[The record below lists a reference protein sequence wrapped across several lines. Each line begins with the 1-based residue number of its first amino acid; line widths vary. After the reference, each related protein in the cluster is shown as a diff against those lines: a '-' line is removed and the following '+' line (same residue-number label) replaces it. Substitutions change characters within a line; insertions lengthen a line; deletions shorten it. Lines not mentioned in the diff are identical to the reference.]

1 MTQKK
6 ERPISRD
13 EAIVQ
18 LWEHG
23 VLDYKLTEPQKI
35 IKKGILEDSSKISVV
50 MCARRLGKSYLALS
64 MAIEACLRT
73 PESIVKYV
81 FPKQKA
87 AKKNILPIMKTI
99 LEDCPK
105 HLRPVFMAAD
115 LLYKFPNGSELQMAG
130 SDNGNI
136 ENIRG
141 GNSSLNIVDEAGF
154 CDDLTYAVRS
164 VLAPTTKLTQG
175 RTILVSTP
183 SRYEDHEFVQDW
195 ALKYQAEGRIRIFT
209 IFDNPQF
216 TEAIIKDALDDYPD
230 GEKDPGF
237 RREYM
242 CEIVRSADTSILP
255 SFSSEVEKVIVR
267 SDYPRP
273 VFYDAYVSMDIGG
286 SDLTAV
292 LFGYYDYLNATTV
305 IEDEL
310 IFGKEVNTRAVAEA
324 IRLKEEKLWRNS
336 IDESIIPPYLRIA
349 DNNNLIMLTDLQRD
363 HGITFIP
370 TRKDNREAAINALDV
385 GLSQHKVIIHPKCT
399 HTLYHMKFAR
409 WDKNRRNFLKLK
421 DSPSGQ
427 IKGGHADAL
436 AAIIYLHRNI
446 IKSKNPYPVGYGEI
460 SGSGVFNSQLRKD
473 NSGDKS
479 VKSWL
484 SSMVWKRDKDK

>member
-1 MTQKK
+1 MNK
-6 ERPISRD
+6 EVTR
-13 EAIVQ
+13 EQAIQ
-18 LWEHG
+18 ALWEYG

-35 IKKGILEDSSKISVV
+35 IKSGILDDKSKISVV
-50 MCARRLGKSYLALS
+50 MCARRLGKSYLALT
-64 MAIEACLRT
+64 MAIEACLKT
-73 PESIVKYV
+73 PDTIVKYV

-105 HLRPVFMAAD
+105 HLRPTFMAAD

-164 VLAPTTKLTQG
+164 VLAPTTKLTHG

-195 ALKYQAEGRIRIFT
+195 ALKYQAEGRIRVFT

-242 CEIVRSADTSILP
+242 CEIVRSADNSILP
-255 SFSSEVEKVIVR
+255 SFSSDVEKIVVR
-267 SDYPRP
+267 SDYERP
-273 VFYDAYVSMDIGG
+273 TFYDAYVSMDIGG

-292 LFGYYDYLNATTV
+292 VFGYYDYLNATLV
-305 IEDEL
+305 VEDEL
-310 IFGKEVNTRAVAEA
+310 VFGKEVNTRAVAEA
-324 IRLKEEKLWRNS
+324 VREKESSLWKNPIDQS
-336 IDESIIPPYLRIA
+336 IVPPYMRVA

-370 TRKDNREAAINALDV
+370 TRKDNREAAINGLDV
-385 GLSQHKVIIHPKCT
+385 GLSQHKVVIHPRCT

-409 WDKNRRNFLKLK
+409 WNKTRKNFLKIK

-436 AAIIYLHRNI
+436 AALIYLHRNI
-446 IKSKNPYPVGYGEI
+446 IKSKNPYPSGYGEV
-460 SGSGVFNSQLRKD
+460 SGAGVFQSTHKKD
-473 NSGDKS
+473 DSKDKS

-484 SSMVWKRDKDK
+484 SDMVWKRKKE

>member
-1 MTQKK
+1 VTKKKK
-6 ERPISRD
+6 EFTRED
-13 EAIVQ
+13 AIAQ

-23 VLDYKLTEPQKI
+23 VLDYKLSEPQKI
-35 IKKGILEDSSKISVV
+35 IKNSILDDRSKISVV
-50 MCARRLGKSYLALS
+50 MCARRLGKSYLALT
-64 MAIEACLRT
+64 MCIEKCLQKPDT
-73 PESIVKYV
+73 IVKYV

-87 AKKNILPIMKTI
+87 AKKNILPLMKTI

-105 HLRPVFMAAD
+105 HLRPIFMTAD

-154 CDDLTYAVRS
+154 CDDLAYAVRS
-164 VLAPTTKLTQG
+164 VLGPTTKLTQG

-183 SRYEDHEFVQDW
+183 SRFEDHEFIQEFV
-195 ALKYQAEGRIRIFT
+195 LKYQAENRIRVFS

-242 CEIVRSADTSILP
+242 CEIMRSADTSILP
-255 SFSSEVEKVIVR
+255 SFSSDVEKVIVR

-310 IFGKEVNTRAVAEA
+310 IFGKEVNTKSVAEA
-324 IRLKEEKLWRNS
+324 IRIKESELWVNP
-336 IDESIIPPYLRIA
+336 IDLSPMPPYLRIA

-385 GLSQHKVIIHPKCT
+385 GLSQHKVIIHPRCT

-446 IKSKNPYPVGYGEI
+446 IKSKNPYPIGYGEV
-460 SGSGVFNSQLRKD
+460 SGSNVFSSRLKNEEKVD
-473 NSGDKS
+473 NSA
-479 VKSWL
+479 KSWL
-484 SSMVWKRDKDK
+484 KSLSWNKKRDK

>member
-1 MTQKK
+1 MSEKK

-13 EAIVQ
+13 EAVVQ
-18 LWEHG
+18 LWEHA

-64 MAIEACLRT
+64 MAIEACLKVPDT
-73 PESIVKYV
+73 IVKYV

-87 AKKNILPIMKTI
+87 AKKNIIPIMKTI

-105 HLRPVFMAAD
+105 HLRPIFMAAD

-136 ENIRG
+136 ESIRG

-195 ALKYQAEGRIRIFT
+195 ALKYQAEGRIRVFT

-255 SFSSEVEKVIVR
+255 SFSSDVEKVIVR

-273 VFYDAYVSMDIGG
+273 IFYDSYVSMDIGG

-310 IFGKEVNTRAVAEA
+310 IFGKEVNTKAVAEA
-324 IRLKEEKLWRNS
+324 IRIKESQLWRNT

-385 GLSQHKVIIHPKCT
+385 ALSQHKVVIHPRCT

-409 WDKNRRNFLKLK
+409 WDKNRRNFLKIK

-446 IKSKNPYPVGYGEI
+446 IKSKNPYPAGYGDV
-460 SGSGVFNSQLRKD
+460 SGSGVFTSQLKKD
-473 NSGDKS
+473 ELKDKS

-484 SSMVWKRDKDK
+484 SSMVWRKDSTK

>member
-1 MTQKK
+1 MSG
-6 ERPISRD
+6 EISR
-13 EAIVQ
+13 EQAVAQ
-18 LWEHG
+18 LWEAG
-23 VLDYKLTEPQKI
+23 VLDWKLTEPQKI
-35 IKKGILEDSSKISVV
+35 IKAGIIEDKSKISVV
-50 MCARRLGKSYLALS
+50 MCARRLGKTYLALT
-64 MAIEACLRT
+64 MAIEACLKK
-73 PESIVKYV
+73 PDSIVKYV
-81 FPKQKA
+81 FPKQKS
-87 AKKNILPIMKTI
+87 AKRNILPIMKTI

-154 CDDLTYAVRS
+154 CVDLTYAVRS
-164 VLAPTTKLTQG
+164 VLGPTTKLTQG

-183 SRYEDHEFVQDW
+183 SRYEDHEFIQDW
-195 ALKYQAEGRIRIFT
+195 ALKYQAEGRIKVFT

-242 CEIVRSADTSILP
+242 CEIVRNTDNSILP
-255 SFSSEVEKVIVR
+255 SFNSEVENIVVR
-267 SDYPRP
+267 DDYEKP

-292 LFGYYDYLNATTV
+292 VFGYYDYLNATTV

-310 IFGKEVNTRAVAEA
+310 VFGKKVNTRGVAEA
-324 IRLKEEKLWRNS
+324 IIAKEAELWKNP
-336 IDESIIPPYLRIA
+336 IDDSSMPPYLRVA
-349 DNNNLIMLTDLQRD
+349 DNNNLIMLTDLQREY
-363 HGITFIP
+363 GINFIP
-370 TRKDNREAAINALDV
+370 TRKDNREAAINGLDV
-385 GLSQHKVIIHPKCT
+385 AISQHKIIIHPRCK
-399 HTLYHMKFAR
+399 HTIYHMKFAR
-409 WDKNRRNFLKLK
+409 WDKHRRNFLKIK

-436 AAIIYLHRNI
+436 AALIYLHRNI
-446 IKSKNPYPVGYGEI
+446 IKSKNPYPVGYGQM
-460 SGSGVFNSQLRKD
+460 SGNNVFKSHLKPEEQD
-473 NSGDKS
+473 NSL
-479 VKSWL
+479 KSWL
-484 SSMVWKRDKDK
+484 SGLVWSAKKR

>member
-1 MTQKK
+1 MSEKK

-13 EAIVQ
+13 EAVVQ
-18 LWEHG
+18 LWEHA

-64 MAIEACLRT
+64 MAIEACLKVPDT
-73 PESIVKYV
+73 IVKYV

-87 AKKNILPIMKTI
+87 AKKNIIPIMKTI

-105 HLRPVFMAAD
+105 HLRPIFMAAD

-136 ENIRG
+136 ESIRG

-195 ALKYQAEGRIRIFT
+195 ALKYQAEGRIRVFT

-255 SFSSEVEKVIVR
+255 SFSSDVEKVIVR

-273 VFYDAYVSMDIGG
+273 IFYDSYVSMDIGG

-310 IFGKEVNTRAVAEA
+310 IFGKEVNTKAVAEA
-324 IRLKEEKLWRNS
+324 IRIKESQLWRNT
-336 IDESIIPPYLRIA
+336 IDESVIPPYLRIA

-385 GLSQHKVIIHPKCT
+385 ALSQHKVVIHPRCT

-409 WDKNRRNFLKLK
+409 WDKNRRNFLKIK

-446 IKSKNPYPVGYGEI
+446 IKSKNPYPVGYGDI
-460 SGSGVFNSQLRKD
+460 SGSGVFTSQLKKD
-473 NSGDKS
+473 ESKDKS

-484 SSMVWKRDKDK
+484 SSMVWRKDSTK

>member
-1 MTQKK
+1 MSK
-6 ERPISRD
+6 EVTRD
-13 EAIVQ
+13 QAIQQ
-18 LWEHG
+18 LWEYG

-35 IKKGILEDSSKISVV
+35 IKKGIVEDSSKISVV
-50 MCARRLGKSYLALS
+50 MCARRLGKSYLALT
-64 MAIEACLRT
+64 MAIEACLKT
-73 PESIVKYV
+73 PDSIVKYV
-81 FPKQKA
+81 FPKQKS

-183 SRYEDHEFVQDW
+183 SRFEDHEFVQDW
-195 ALKYQAEGRIRIFT
+195 ALKYQAEGRIRVFT

-242 CEIVRSADTSILP
+242 CEIVRNADTSILP
-255 SFSSEVEKVIVR
+255 SFSSEVERVIVR
-267 SDYPRP
+267 ADYERP
-273 VFYDAYVSMDIGG
+273 VFFDSYVSMDIGG

-310 IFGKEVNTRAVAEA
+310 IFGKEVNTKSVAEA
-324 IRLKEEKLWRNS
+324 IRKKEEELWKNP
-336 IDESIIPPYLRIA
+336 IDESIMPPYLRIA

-363 HGITFIP
+363 HGINFIP

-385 GLSQHKVIIHPKCT
+385 ALSQRKVIIHPKCT

-409 WDKNRRNFLKLK
+409 WDKNRRNFLKIK

-446 IKSKNPYPVGYGEI
+446 IKSKNPYPTGFGEV
-460 SGSGVFNSQLRKD
+460 SGQNVFTSRMKKPDQD
-473 NSGDKS
+473 NSA
-479 VKSWL
+479 KSWL
-484 SSMVWKRDKDK
+484 KSLTWSKKKDK

>member
-1 MTQKK
+1 VTKK
-6 ERPISRD
+6 VKVVTRD
-13 EAIVQ
+13 DAVAQ

-23 VLDYKLTEPQKI
+23 VLDYKLSDPQKI
-35 IKKGILEDSSKISVV
+35 IKKGIQEDKSKISVV

-64 MAIEACLRT
+64 MAVETCIQK
-73 PESIVKYV
+73 PDSIVKYV
-81 FPKQKA
+81 FPKQKT

-105 HLRPVFMAAD
+105 HLRPIFMTAD

-164 VLAPTTKLTQG
+164 VLGPTTKLTQG

-183 SRYEDHEFVQDW
+183 SRYEDHEFIQDW
-195 ALKYQAEGRIRIFT
+195 VLKYQAENRIKVFT

-242 CEIVRSADTSILP
+242 CEVVRSADTCILP
-255 SFSSEVEKVIVR
+255 SFSSEVEKFIVT
-267 SDYPRP
+267 DNIVRP
-273 VFYDAYVSMDIGG
+273 VFFDAYVSMDIGG
-286 SDLTAV
+286 ADLTAIT
-292 LFGYYDYLNATTV
+292 FGYYDYLNATTV

-310 IFGKEVNTRAVAEA
+310 IFGKEVNTKAIAEA
-324 IRLKEEKLWRNS
+324 VRAKELELWKNP
-336 IDESIIPPYLRIA
+336 IDESPMPPYMRVS
-349 DNNNLIMLTDLQRD
+349 DNNNLILLTDLQRD

-370 TRKDNREAAINALDV
+370 TRKDNREAAINGLDV
-385 GLSQHKVIIHPKCT
+385 AISQHKMLIHSKCT

-409 WDKNRRNFLKLK
+409 WNKSRTNFLKLK

-436 AAIIYLHRNI
+436 AAAIYMHRNI
-446 IKSKNPYPVGYGEI
+446 IKSKNPYPLGYGEM
-460 SGSGVFNSQLRKD
+460 SGSHVFQSQLKKD
-473 NSGDKS
+473 ETVDKS

-484 SSMVWKRDKDK
+484 SSMVWKKNKDK

>member
-1 MTQKK
+1 MK
-6 ERPISRD
+6 EKVLSR
-13 EAIVQ
+13 EQAVEQ
-18 LWEHG
+18 LWGAG
-23 VLDYKLTEPQKI
+23 VLDWKLTGPQKI
-35 IKKGILEDSSKISVV
+35 IKQGILDDKSKISVV
-50 MCARRLGKSYLALS
+50 MCARRLGKSYLALT
-64 MAIEACLRT
+64 MAIEACLKNPDT
-73 PESIVKYV
+73 IVKYV

-87 AKKNILPIMKTI
+87 AKKNIIPIMKTI
-99 LEDCPK
+99 LDDCPK

-195 ALKYQAEGRIRIFT
+195 ALKYQAEGRIRVFT

-230 GEKDPGF
+230 GDKDPGF

-242 CEIVRSADTSILP
+242 CEIMRSADNSILP
-255 SFSSEVEKVIVR
+255 SFSSDVEKVIVR
-267 SDYPRP
+267 TDYPRP

-286 SDLTAV
+286 ADLTAV

-310 IFGKEVNTRAVAEA
+310 IFGKEVNTKSVAEA
-324 IRLKEEKLWRNS
+324 IRKKESELWINP
-336 IDESIIPPYLRIA
+336 IDLSPMPPYLRIA

-363 HGITFIP
+363 HGINFIP

-385 GLSQHKVIIHPKCT
+385 GLSQHKVVIHPRCT

-409 WDKNRRNFLKLK
+409 WDKSRRNFLKIK

-446 IKSKNPYPVGYGEI
+446 IKSKNPYPIGYGDV
-460 SGSGVFNSQLRKD
+460 SGSNVFSSRLKNEEKAD
-473 NSGDKS
+473 NSA
-479 VKSWL
+479 KSWIKSL
-484 SSMVWKRDKDK
+484 SWGKKKDK

>member
-1 MTQKK
+1 MSK
-6 ERPISRD
+6 EISREQAI
-13 EAIVQ
+13 EA

-35 IKKGILEDSSKISVV
+35 IKKGILEDKSKISVV
-50 MCARRLGKSYLALS
+50 MCARRLGKSYLALT
-64 MAIEACLRT
+64 MAIEACLQN
-73 PESIVKYV
+73 PDSIVKYV
-81 FPKQKA
+81 FPKQKS

-183 SRYEDHEFVQDW
+183 SRYEDHEFIQDW
-195 ALKYQAEGRIRIFT
+195 ALKYQAEGRIRVFT

-242 CEIVRSADTSILP
+242 CEIVRSADSSILP
-255 SFSSEVEKVIVR
+255 SFSSDIEKVVVR
-267 SDYPRP
+267 SDYGRP
-273 VFYDAYVSMDIGG
+273 IFYDSYVSMDIGG

-310 IFGKEVNTRAVAEA
+310 IFGKEVNTKAVAEA
-324 IRLKEEKLWRNS
+324 IKKKEEELWRNS
-336 IDESIIPPYLRIA
+336 IDESVIPPYMRVA

-370 TRKDNREAAINALDV
+370 TRKDNREAAINAVDV
-385 GLSQHKVIIHPKCT
+385 ALSQKKLVIHPRCT

-409 WDKNRRNFLKLK
+409 WDKHRKNFLKLK

-436 AAIIYLHRNI
+436 AALIYLHRNI
-446 IKSKNPYPVGYGEI
+446 IKSKNPYPAGYGEM
-460 SGSGVFNSQLRKD
+460 SGSQVFRSQIKNEQELD
-473 NSGDKS
+473 NSP
-479 VKSWL
+479 KSWL
-484 SSMVWKRDKDK
+484 KSLVWNAKHKK

>member
-1 MTQKK
+1 MSK
-6 ERPISRD
+6 EVTRD
-13 EAIVQ
+13 QAIQQ
-18 LWEHG
+18 LWEYG

-35 IKKGILEDSSKISVV
+35 IKKGIVEDKSKISVV
-50 MCARRLGKSYLALS
+50 MCARRLGKSYLALT
-64 MAIEACLRT
+64 MAVEACIQK
-73 PESIVKYV
+73 PDSIVKYV
-81 FPKQKA
+81 FPKQKT

-99 LEDCPK
+99 LDDCPK

-164 VLAPTTKLTQG
+164 VLGPTTKLTQG

-183 SRYEDHEFVQDW
+183 SRYEGHEFVQDW
-195 ALKYQAEGRIRIFT
+195 ALKYQAEGRIRVFT

-255 SFSSEVEKVIVR
+255 SFSSDVEKVVVR
-267 SDYPRP
+267 TDYPRP

-286 SDLTAV
+286 SDLTAIV
-292 LFGYYDYLNATTV
+292 FGYYDYLNATTV

-310 IFGKEVNTRAVAEA
+310 IFGKEVNTEKIAEGV
-324 IRLKEEKLWRNS
+324 RRKELGLWKNS
-336 IDESIIPPYLRIA
+336 IDESPLPPYMRIA
-349 DNNNLIMLTDLQRD
+349 DNNNLILLTDLQRE

-370 TRKDNREAAINALDV
+370 TRKDNREAAINNLDV
-385 GLSQHKVIIHPKCT
+385 ALSQHKVVIHPRCT

-436 AAIIYLHRNI
+436 AALIYLHRNI
-446 IKSKNPYPVGYGEI
+446 IKSKNPYPIGYGEV
-460 SGSGVFNSQLRKD
+460 SGSNTFASRLKNEDATD
-473 NSGDKS
+473 NSA
-479 VKSWL
+479 KSWIKSL
-484 SSMVWKRDKDK
+484 SWSKKRDK

>member
-1 MTQKK
+1 MSK
-6 ERPISRD
+6 EVTRD
-13 EAIVQ
+13 QAIQQ
-18 LWEHG
+18 LWEYG

-35 IKKGILEDSSKISVV
+35 IKRGIVEDKSKISVV
-50 MCARRLGKSYLALS
+50 MCARRLGKSYLALT
-64 MAIEACLRT
+64 MAIEACLQK
-73 PESIVKYV
+73 PDSIVKYV
-81 FPKQKA
+81 FPKQKS
-87 AKKNILPIMKTI
+87 AKKNILPIMKAI

-183 SRYEDHEFVQDW
+183 SRFEDHEFVQDW
-195 ALKYQAEGRIRIFT
+195 ALKYQAEGRIRVFT

-242 CEIVRSADTSILP
+242 CEIMRSADTSILP
-255 SFSSEVEKVIVR
+255 SFSSDVEKVIVR
-267 SDYPRP
+267 SDYQRP

-310 IFGKEVNTRAVAEA
+310 IFGKEVNTKSVAEA
-324 IRLKEEKLWRNS
+324 IRIKESELWVNP
-336 IDESIIPPYLRIA
+336 IDLSPMPPYLRIA

-385 GLSQHKVIIHPKCT
+385 GLSQHKVIIHPRCT

-446 IKSKNPYPVGYGEI
+446 IKSKNPYPIGYGEVT
-460 SGSGVFNSQLRKD
+460 GSNVFASRIKKEEDAD
-473 NSGDKS
+473 NSA
-479 VKSWL
+479 KSWIKSL
-484 SSMVWKRDKDK
+484 SWGKKRDK

>member
-1 MTQKK
+1 MSEKK

-13 EAIVQ
+13 EAVVQ
-18 LWEHG
+18 LWEHA

-64 MAIEACLRT
+64 MAIEACLKVPDT
-73 PESIVKYV
+73 IVKYV

-87 AKKNILPIMKTI
+87 AKKNIIPIMKTI

-105 HLRPVFMAAD
+105 HLRPIFMAAD

-136 ENIRG
+136 ESIRG

-195 ALKYQAEGRIRIFT
+195 ALKYQAEGRIRVFT

-255 SFSSEVEKVIVR
+255 SFSSDVEKVIVR

-273 VFYDAYVSMDIGG
+273 IFYDSYVSMDIGG

-310 IFGKEVNTRAVAEA
+310 IFGKEVNTKAVAEA
-324 IRLKEEKLWRNS
+324 IRIKESQLWRNT
-336 IDESIIPPYLRIA
+336 IDESVIPPYLRIA

-385 GLSQHKVIIHPKCT
+385 ALSQHKVVIHPKCT

-409 WDKNRRNFLKLK
+409 WDKNRRNFLKIK

-446 IKSKNPYPVGYGEI
+446 IKSKNPYPAGYGDI
-460 SGSGVFNSQLRKD
+460 SGSGVFTSQLKKD
-473 NSGDKS
+473 ELKDKS

-484 SSMVWKRDKDK
+484 SSMVWRKDSTK

>member
-1 MTQKK
+1 MSK
-6 ERPISRD
+6 EVSREQAI
-13 EAIVQ
+13 EA
-18 LWEHG
+18 LWEAG
-23 VLDYKLTEPQKI
+23 VLDWKLTQPQKL
-35 IKKGILEDSSKISVV
+35 IKKGIIEDSSKISVV
-50 MCARRLGKSYLALS
+50 MCARRLGKSYLALT
-64 MAIEACLRT
+64 MAIETCLQQ
-73 PESIVKYV
+73 PDSIVKYV

-87 AKKNILPIMKTI
+87 AKKNILPIMKSI

-183 SRYEDHEFVQDW
+183 SRYEDHEFIQDW
-195 ALKYQAEGRIRIFT
+195 ALKYQAEGRIRVFT

-216 TEAIIKDALDDYPD
+216 TEAIINDALDDYPD

-255 SFSSEVEKVIVR
+255 SFTSEVENVIVR
-267 SDYPRP
+267 EDYERP

-286 SDLTAV
+286 RDLTAIV
-292 LFGYYDYLNATTV
+292 FGYYDYLNATTV

-310 IFGKEVNTRAVAEA
+310 IFGKEVNTKAVADA
-324 IRLKEEKLWRNS
+324 IRNKEKELWINP
-336 IDESIIPPYLRIA
+336 IDQSLVPPYMRVA

-363 HGITFIP
+363 HGLTFIP

-385 GLSQHKVIIHPKCT
+385 ALSQHKVVIHPRCK

-409 WDKNRRNFLKLK
+409 WDKQRRNFLKVK

-446 IKSKNPYPVGYGEI
+446 IKSKNPYPAGYGDV
-460 SGSGVFNSQLRKD
+460 SGSNVFRSQIKYENPD
-473 NSGDKS
+473 DKS
-479 VKSWL
+479 AKSWL
-484 SSMVWKRDKDK
+484 KSFVWKGNNKK

>member
-1 MTQKK
+1 MK
-6 ERPISRD
+6 EKVVSR
-13 EAIVQ
+13 EQAIEQ
-18 LWEHG
+18 LWEAG
-23 VLDYKLTEPQKI
+23 VLDWKLTGPQKI
-35 IKKGILEDSSKISVV
+35 IKQGIVDDKSKISVV
-50 MCARRLGKSYLALS
+50 MCARRLGKSYLALT
-64 MAIEACLRT
+64 MAIEACLKNPDT
-73 PESIVKYV
+73 IVKYV

-195 ALKYQAEGRIRIFT
+195 ALKYQAEGRIRVFT

-255 SFSSEVEKVIVR
+255 SFSSEVEKIVV
-267 SDYPRP
+267 SDKYVRP

-310 IFGKEVNTRAVAEA
+310 IFGKEVNTKAVAEA
-324 IRLKEEKLWRNS
+324 IRKKEEELWRNS
-336 IDESIIPPYLRIA
+336 IDDSIMPPYLRIA

-385 GLSQHKVIIHPKCT
+385 GLSQHKVVIHPRCS

-436 AAIIYLHRNI
+436 AALIYLHRNI
-446 IKSKNPYPVGYGEI
+446 IKSKNPYPLGYGQI
-460 SGSGVFNSQLRKD
+460 TGSQVFKSQLKQEEVD
-473 NSGDKS
+473 NSA
-479 VKSWL
+479 KSWL
-484 SSMVWKRDKDK
+484 KSMSWARKKDK

>member
-1 MTQKK
+1 MSK
-6 ERPISRD
+6 EVTR
-13 EAIVQ
+13 EQAIQ
-18 LWEHG
+18 ALWEYG

-35 IKKGILEDSSKISVV
+35 IKSGILDDSSKISVV
-50 MCARRLGKSYLALS
+50 MCARRLGKSYLALT
-64 MAIEACLRT
+64 MAIEACLKNPDT
-73 PESIVKYV
+73 IVKYV

-195 ALKYQAEGRIRIFT
+195 ALKYQAEGRIRVFT

-242 CEIVRSADTSILP
+242 CEIVRSADNSILP
-255 SFSSEVEKVIVR
+255 SFSSDVEKVVVR
-267 SDYPRP
+267 SDYVRP
-273 VFYDAYVSMDIGG
+273 TFYDAYVSMDIGG

-292 LFGYYDYLNATTV
+292 VFGYYDYLNATLV
-305 IEDEL
+305 VEDEL
-310 IFGKEVNTRAVAEA
+310 IFGKEVNTKSVADAVREKEA
-324 IRLKEEKLWRNS
+324 DLWRNP
-336 IDESIIPPYLRIA
+336 IDESIVPPYLRIA

-370 TRKDNREAAINALDV
+370 TRKDNREAAINGLDV
-385 GLSQHKVIIHPKCT
+385 GLSQHRVVIHPRCT

-409 WDKNRRNFLKLK
+409 WNKNRKTFLKIK
-421 DSPSGQ
+421 DSPSGK

-436 AAIIYLHRNI
+436 AALIYLHRNI
-446 IKSKNPYPVGYGEI
+446 IKSKNPYPSGYGEV
-460 SGSGVFNSQLRKD
+460 SGAGVFQSTHKKD
-473 NSGDKS
+473 DSKDKS

-484 SSMVWKRDKDK
+484 TEMVWKRKKE

>member
-1 MTQKK
+1 MSK
-6 ERPISRD
+6 EVSREQAI
-13 EAIVQ
+13 EA
-18 LWEHG
+18 LWEAG
-23 VLDYKLTEPQKI
+23 VLDWKLTQPQKL
-35 IKKGILEDSSKISVV
+35 IKKGIIEDSSKISVV
-50 MCARRLGKSYLALS
+50 MCARRLGKSYLALT
-64 MAIEACLRT
+64 MAIETCLQQ
-73 PESIVKYV
+73 PDSIVKYV

-87 AKKNILPIMKTI
+87 AKKNILPIMKSI

-183 SRYEDHEFVQDW
+183 SRYEDHEFIQDW
-195 ALKYQAEGRIRIFT
+195 ALKYQAEGRIRVFT

-216 TEAIIKDALDDYPD
+216 TEAIINDALDDYPD

-255 SFSSEVEKVIVR
+255 SFTSEVENVIVR
-267 SDYPRP
+267 QDYERP

-286 SDLTAV
+286 RDLTAIV
-292 LFGYYDYLNATTV
+292 FGYYDYLNATTV

-310 IFGKEVNTRAVAEA
+310 IFGKEVNTKAVADA
-324 IRLKEEKLWRNS
+324 IRNKEKELWTNP
-336 IDESIIPPYLRIA
+336 IDQSLVPPYMRVA

-363 HGITFIP
+363 HGLTFIP

-385 GLSQHKVIIHPKCT
+385 ALSQHKVVIHPRCK

-409 WDKNRRNFLKLK
+409 WDKQRRNFLKVK

-446 IKSKNPYPVGYGEI
+446 IKSKNPYPAGYGDV
-460 SGSGVFNSQLRKD
+460 SGSNVFRSQIKYENPD
-473 NSGDKS
+473 DKS
-479 VKSWL
+479 ARSWL
-484 SSMVWKRDKDK
+484 KSFVWKGNNKK

>member
-1 MTQKK
+1 MSK
-6 ERPISRD
+6 EVTRD
-13 EAIVQ
+13 QAIQQ
-18 LWEHG
+18 LWEYG

-35 IKKGILEDSSKISVV
+35 IKKGIVEDKSKISVV
-50 MCARRLGKSYLALS
+50 MCARRLGKSYLALT
-64 MAIEACLRT
+64 MAIEVCLQK
-73 PESIVKYV
+73 PDSIVKYV
-81 FPKQKA
+81 FPKQKT

-99 LEDCPK
+99 LDDCPK

-164 VLAPTTKLTQG
+164 VLGPTTKLTQG

-195 ALKYQAEGRIRIFT
+195 ALKYQAEGRIRVFT

-242 CEIVRSADTSILP
+242 CEIMRSADTSILP
-255 SFSSEVEKVIVR
+255 SFSSDVEKVIVR
-267 SDYPRP
+267 TDYPRP
-273 VFYDAYVSMDIGG
+273 VFFDSYVSMDIGG
-286 SDLTAV
+286 ADLTAV

-310 IFGKEVNTRAVAEA
+310 IFGKEVNTKLVAEA
-324 IRLKEEKLWRNS
+324 IRKKESELWINP
-336 IDESIIPPYLRIA
+336 IDLSPMPPYLRIA

-363 HGITFIP
+363 HGINFIP
-370 TRKDNREAAINALDV
+370 TRKDSREAAINALDV
-385 GLSQHKVIIHPKCT
+385 GLSQHKVVIHPRCT

-446 IKSKNPYPVGYGEI
+446 IKSKNPYPVGYGEV
-460 SGSGVFNSQLRKD
+460 SGSNVFASRIKNESDVD
-473 NSGDKS
+473 NSA
-479 VKSWL
+479 KSWIKSL
-484 SSMVWKRDKDK
+484 SWSKKRDK

>member
-1 MTQKK
+1 M
-6 ERPISRD
+6 
-13 EAIVQ
+13 
-18 LWEHG
+18 
-23 VLDYKLTEPQKI
+23 
-35 IKKGILEDSSKISVV
+35 
-50 MCARRLGKSYLALS
+50 
-64 MAIEACLRT
+64 
-73 PESIVKYV
+73 
-81 FPKQKA
+81 
-87 AKKNILPIMKTI
+87 
-99 LEDCPK
+99 
-105 HLRPVFMAAD
+105 
-115 LLYKFPNGSELQMAG
+115 
-130 SDNGNI
+130 
-136 ENIRG
+136 
-141 GNSSLNIVDEAGF
+141 DEAGF

-183 SRYEDHEFVQDW
+183 SRYEDHEFIQDW

-255 SFSSEVEKVIVR
+255 SFSSDVEKIVVR
-267 SDYPRP
+267 SDYARP

-310 IFGKEVNTRAVAEA
+310 IFGKEVNTKAVAAA
-324 IRLKEEKLWRNS
+324 IRKKEEELWRNP
-336 IDESIIPPYLRIA
+336 IDESIMPPYLRIA

-385 GLSQHKVIIHPKCT
+385 GLSQHKVVIHPKCT

-436 AAIIYLHRNI
+436 AALIYLHRNI
-446 IKSKNPYPVGYGEI
+446 IKSKNPYPIGYGQV
-460 SGSGVFNSQLRKD
+460 SGVNVFSSQLKNETESD
-473 NSGDKS
+473 NSA
-479 VKSWL
+479 KSWL
-484 SSMVWKRDKDK
+484 KSIAWSRKKSK

>member
-1 MTQKK
+1 MSTV
-6 ERPISRD
+6 SREQAI
-13 EAIVQ
+13 EA
-18 LWEHG
+18 LWDAG
-23 VLDYKLTEPQKI
+23 VLDWKLTEPQKI
-35 IKKGILEDSSKISVV
+35 IKKGIVEDKSKISVV
-50 MCARRLGKSYLALS
+50 MCARRLGKSYLALT
-64 MAIEACLRT
+64 MAVEACLQN
-73 PESIVKYV
+73 PDSIVKYV
-81 FPKQKA
+81 FPKQKS

-183 SRYEDHEFVQDW
+183 SRYEDHEFIQDW
-195 ALKYQAEGRIRIFT
+195 ALKYQAEGRIRVFT

-267 SDYPRP
+267 SDYQRP
-273 VFYDAYVSMDIGG
+273 VFYDSYVSMDIGG

-292 LFGYYDYLNATTV
+292 VFGYYDYLNATTV

-310 IFGKEVNTRAVAEA
+310 IFGKEVNTKAVAEA
-324 IRLKEEKLWRNS
+324 IRKKEGELWKNS

-385 GLSQHKVIIHPKCT
+385 ALSQHKVVIHPRCT

-409 WDKNRRNFLKLK
+409 WNKTRTNFLKLK

-436 AAIIYLHRNI
+436 AAIIYLHRNV
-446 IKSKNPYPVGYGEI
+446 IKSKNPYPIGYGQI
-460 SGSGVFNSQLRKD
+460 SGSQVFKSNIKAEVED
-473 NSGDKS
+473 NSA
-479 VKSWL
+479 KSWL
-484 SSMVWKRDKDK
+484 KSFAWNRKQGK

>member
-1 MTQKK
+1 MSK
-6 ERPISRD
+6 EISREQAI
-13 EAIVQ
+13 EA

-35 IKKGILEDSSKISVV
+35 IKKGIVEDKSKISVV
-50 MCARRLGKSYLALS
+50 MCARRLGKSYLALT
-64 MAIEACLRT
+64 MAIEACLQN
-73 PESIVKYV
+73 PDSIVKYV
-81 FPKQKA
+81 FPKQKS

-183 SRYEDHEFVQDW
+183 SRFEDHEFVQDW
-195 ALKYQAEGRIRIFT
+195 ALKYQAEGRIRVFT

-255 SFSSEVEKVIVR
+255 SFSSEVEKVVVQ
-267 SDYPRP
+267 SNYPRP

-310 IFGKEVNTRAVAEA
+310 IFGKEVNTKAVAEA
-324 IRLKEEKLWRNS
+324 IRIKEEELWKNP
-336 IDESIIPPYLRIA
+336 IDESVIPPYLRIA

-370 TRKDNREAAINALDV
+370 TRKDNREAAINAVDV
-385 GLSQHKVIIHPKCT
+385 ALSQKKLVIHPRCT

-436 AAIIYLHRNI
+436 AALIYLHRNI
-446 IKSKNPYPVGYGEI
+446 IKSKNPYPVGYVEM
-460 SGSGVFNSQLRKD
+460 SGTQVFRSQIRNEQQSD
-473 NSGDKS
+473 NSP
-479 VKSWL
+479 KSWL
-484 SSMVWKRDKDK
+484 KSLVWNSKNKK

>member
-1 MTQKK
+1 MSK
-6 ERPISRD
+6 EVSREQAI
-13 EAIVQ
+13 EA
-18 LWEHG
+18 LWEAG
-23 VLDYKLTEPQKI
+23 VLDWKLTQPQKL
-35 IKKGILEDSSKISVV
+35 IKKGIIEDSSKISVV
-50 MCARRLGKSYLALS
+50 MCARRLGKSYLALT
-64 MAIEACLRT
+64 MAIETCLQQ
-73 PESIVKYV
+73 PDSIVKYV

-87 AKKNILPIMKTI
+87 AKKNILPIMKSI

-183 SRYEDHEFVQDW
+183 SRYEDHEFIQDW
-195 ALKYQAEGRIRIFT
+195 ALKYQAEGRIRVFT

-216 TEAIIKDALDDYPD
+216 TEAIINDALDDYPD

-255 SFSSEVEKVIVR
+255 SFTSEVENVIVR
-267 SDYPRP
+267 EDYERP

-286 SDLTAV
+286 RDLTAIV
-292 LFGYYDYLNATTV
+292 FGYYDYLNATTV

-310 IFGKEVNTRAVAEA
+310 IFGKEVNTKAVADA
-324 IRLKEEKLWRNS
+324 IRNKEKELWTNP
-336 IDESIIPPYLRIA
+336 IDQSLVPPYMRVA

-363 HGITFIP
+363 HGLTFIP

-385 GLSQHKVIIHPKCT
+385 ALSQHKVVIHPRCK

-409 WDKNRRNFLKLK
+409 WDKQRRNFLKVK

-446 IKSKNPYPVGYGEI
+446 IKSKNPYPAGYGDV
-460 SGSGVFNSQLRKD
+460 SGSNVFRSQIKYENPD
-473 NSGDKS
+473 DKS
-479 VKSWL
+479 ARSWL
-484 SSMVWKRDKDK
+484 KSFVWKGNNKK

>member
-1 MTQKK
+1 MSK
-6 ERPISRD
+6 EVTR
-13 EAIVQ
+13 EQAIEQ
-18 LWEHG
+18 LWEAG
-23 VLDYKLTEPQKI
+23 VLDWKLTEPQKI
-35 IKKGILEDSSKISVV
+35 IKKGILEDKSKISVV
-50 MCARRLGKSYLALS
+50 MCARRLGKSYLALT
-64 MAIEACLRT
+64 MAVEVCLQNPDT
-73 PESIVKYV
+73 IVKYV

-230 GEKDPGF
+230 GDKDPGF

-255 SFSSEVEKVIVR
+255 SFSSEIEKVVVQ
-267 SDYPRP
+267 DNYQRP
-273 VFYDAYVSMDIGG
+273 VFFDSYVSMDIGG

-310 IFGKEVNTRAVAEA
+310 IFGKEVNTKAVAEA
-324 IRLKEEKLWRNS
+324 IRKKEEQLWKNP
-336 IDESIIPPYLRIA
+336 IDDSAMPPYMRIA

-385 GLSQHKVIIHPKCT
+385 GLSQRKVIIHPRCT

-409 WDKNRRNFLKLK
+409 WDKNRRNFLKIK

-436 AAIIYLHRNI
+436 AALIYLHRNI
-446 IKSKNPYPVGYGEI
+446 IKSKNPYPAGYGQV
-460 SGSGVFNSQLRKD
+460 SGSGVFQSMHKKEE
-473 NSGDKS
+473 SIDKS

-484 SSMVWKRDKDK
+484 SGMSWKRKKD

>member
-1 MTQKK
+1 MSK
-6 ERPISRD
+6 EVTR
-13 EAIVQ
+13 EQAIQ
-18 LWEHG
+18 ALWEYG

-35 IKKGILEDSSKISVV
+35 IKSGILDDSSKISVV
-50 MCARRLGKSYLALS
+50 MCARRLGKSYLALT
-64 MAIEACLRT
+64 MAIEACLKNPDT
-73 PESIVKYV
+73 IVKYV

-195 ALKYQAEGRIRIFT
+195 ALKYQAEGRIRVFT

-216 TEAIIKDALDDYPD
+216 TEAIIKDALDDYPE

-255 SFSSEVEKVIVR
+255 SFSSEVEKIVVR
-267 SDYPRP
+267 EDYTRP

-310 IFGKEVNTRAVAEA
+310 IFGKEVNTRSVAEE
-324 IRLKEEKLWRNS
+324 IRKKEQILWTNP
-336 IDESIIPPYLRIA
+336 IDQSAIPPYLRVA

-370 TRKDNREAAINALDV
+370 TRKDNREAAINGLDV
-385 GLSQHKVIIHPKCT
+385 ALSQHKVVIHPRCT

-409 WDKNRRNFLKLK
+409 WDKNRRNFLKIK

-446 IKSKNPYPVGYGEI
+446 IKSKNPYPSGYGEV
-460 SGSGVFNSQLRKD
+460 SGQGVFQSRMKKDEEYD
-473 NSGDKS
+473 NSA
-479 VKSWL
+479 KSWL
-484 SSMVWKRDKDK
+484 KSLSWSRKKDK

>member
-1 MTQKK
+1 MNK
-6 ERPISRD
+6 EVTREQAI
-13 EAIVQ
+13 EA
-18 LWEHG
+18 LWEAG
-23 VLDYKLTEPQKI
+23 VLDWKLTEPQKI
-35 IKKGILEDSSKISVV
+35 IKKGILEDKSKISVV
-50 MCARRLGKSYLALS
+50 MCARRLGKSYLALT
-64 MAIEACLRT
+64 MAIEACLQK
-73 PESIVKYV
+73 PDAIVKYV
-81 FPKQKA
+81 FPKQKS
-87 AKKNILPIMKTI
+87 AKKNILPIMKAI
-99 LEDCPK
+99 LDDCPK

-183 SRYEDHEFVQDW
+183 SRFEDHEFVQDW
-195 ALKYQAEGRIRIFT
+195 ALKYQAEGRIRVFT

-230 GEKDPGF
+230 GDKDPGF

-255 SFSSEVEKVIVR
+255 SFTSEVEKAIVR
-267 SDYPRP
+267 ADYQRP
-273 VFYDAYVSMDIGG
+273 VFYDSYVSMDIGG

-292 LFGYYDYLNATTV
+292 VFGYYDYLNATTV

-310 IFGKEVNTRAVAEA
+310 IFGKEVNTKSVAEA
-324 IRLKEEKLWRNS
+324 IRKKEEELWINP
-336 IDESIIPPYLRIA
+336 IDLSPMPPYLRIA

-370 TRKDNREAAINALDV
+370 TKKDNREAAINALDV
-385 GLSQHKVIIHPKCT
+385 GLSQHKVIIHTRCT

-409 WDKNRRNFLKLK
+409 WDKSRRNFLKLK

-446 IKSKNPYPVGYGEI
+446 IKSKNPYPVGYGEVT
-460 SGSGVFNSQLRKD
+460 GSNVFASRLKKEEDAD
-473 NSGDKS
+473 NSA
-479 VKSWL
+479 KSWL
-484 SSMVWKRDKDK
+484 KSFSWNKKKENR

>member
-1 MTQKK
+1 MSK
-6 ERPISRD
+6 EVTRD
-13 EAIVQ
+13 QAIQQ
-18 LWEHG
+18 LWEYG

-35 IKKGILEDSSKISVV
+35 IKKGIVEDKSKISVV
-50 MCARRLGKSYLALS
+50 MCARRLGKSYLALT
-64 MAIEACLRT
+64 MAIEACLQK
-73 PESIVKYV
+73 PDSIVKYV
-81 FPKQKA
+81 FPKQKT

-99 LEDCPK
+99 LDDCPK

-164 VLAPTTKLTQG
+164 VLGPTTKLTQG

-195 ALKYQAEGRIRIFT
+195 ALKYQAEGRIRVFT

-242 CEIVRSADTSILP
+242 CEIMRSADTSILP

-267 SDYPRP
+267 TDYPRP

-286 SDLTAV
+286 ADLTAV

-310 IFGKEVNTRAVAEA
+310 IFGKEVNTKLVAEA
-324 IRLKEEKLWRNS
+324 IRKKESELWINP
-336 IDESIIPPYLRIA
+336 IDLSPMPPYLRIA

-363 HGITFIP
+363 HGINFIP

-385 GLSQHKVIIHPKCT
+385 GLSQHKVVVHPRCT

-436 AAIIYLHRNI
+436 AAVIYLHRNI
-446 IKSKNPYPVGYGEI
+446 IKSKNPYPVGYGEV
-460 SGSGVFNSQLRKD
+460 SGSNTFASRLKNEDSTD
-473 NSGDKS
+473 NSA
-479 VKSWL
+479 KSWIKSL
-484 SSMVWKRDKDK
+484 SWNKKRDK

>member
-1 MTQKK
+1 MS
-6 ERPISRD
+6 EISREQAI
-13 EAIVQ
+13 EA
-18 LWEHG
+18 LWEYG

-35 IKKGILEDSSKISVV
+35 IKKGIVEDKSKISVV
-50 MCARRLGKSYLALS
+50 MCARRLGKSYLALT
-64 MAIEACLRT
+64 MAVEACLQK
-73 PESIVKYV
+73 SDAIVKYV
-81 FPKQKA
+81 FPKQKS

-105 HLRPVFMAAD
+105 QLRPVFMAAD

-183 SRYEDHEFVQDW
+183 SRYEDHEFIQDW
-195 ALKYQAEGRIRIFT
+195 ALKYQAEGRIRVFT

-255 SFSSEVEKVIVR
+255 SFSSDIEKVIVQ
-267 SDYPRP
+267 DNYQRP

-292 LFGYYDYLNATTV
+292 VFGYYDYLNATTV

-310 IFGKEVNTRAVAEA
+310 IFGKEVNTKSVAEA
-324 IRLKEEKLWRNS
+324 IRKKEEELWKNS
-336 IDESIIPPYLRIA
+336 IDESPIPPYMRVA

-363 HGITFIP
+363 HGINFIP

-385 GLSQHKVIIHPKCT
+385 ALSQRKVVIHPRCT

-409 WDKNRRNFLKLK
+409 WDKNRRNFLKMK

-446 IKSKNPYPVGYGEI
+446 IRSKNPYPVGYGDI
-460 SGSGVFNSQLRKD
+460 SGSRVFPSQLKKED
-473 NSGDKS
+473 VNDKS
-479 VKSWL
+479 PKSWL
-484 SSMVWKRDKDK
+484 KSLVWNGKNKKT

>member
-1 MTQKK
+1 MSK
-6 ERPISRD
+6 EVTR
-13 EAIVQ
+13 EQAIEQ
-18 LWEHG
+18 LWEVG
-23 VLDYKLTEPQKI
+23 VLDWKLTEPQKI
-35 IKKGILEDSSKISVV
+35 IKKGILEDKSKISVV
-50 MCARRLGKSYLALS
+50 MCARRLGKSYLALT
-64 MAIEACLRT
+64 MAIEACLKN
-73 PESIVKYV
+73 PDSIVKYV
-81 FPKQKA
+81 FPKQKS
-87 AKKNILPIMKTI
+87 AKKNILPIMKSI

-183 SRYEDHEFVQDW
+183 SRYEDHLFIQDW
-195 ALKYQAEGRIRIFT
+195 ALKYQAEGRIRVFT

-255 SFSSEVEKVIVR
+255 SFSSEVEKVIVK
-267 SDYPRP
+267 SNYERP
-273 VFYDAYVSMDIGG
+273 IFYDAYVSMDIGG

-292 LFGYYDYLNATTV
+292 VFGYYDYLNATTV

-310 IFGKEVNTRAVAEA
+310 IFGKEVNTRGVAEA
-324 IRLKEEKLWRNS
+324 IRKKEEELWRNP
-336 IDESIIPPYLRIA
+336 IDNSVMPPYLRIA

-385 GLSQHKVIIHPKCT
+385 GLSQHKVVIHPRCT

-460 SGSGVFNSQLRKD
+460 SGQGVFQSRMKKESVDD
-473 NSGDKS
+473 NSA
-479 VKSWL
+479 KSWL
-484 SSMVWKRDKDK
+484 KSLTWSRKNDK

>member
-1 MTQKK
+1 VSK
-6 ERPISRD
+6 EVSREQAI
-13 EAIVQ
+13 EA
-18 LWEHG
+18 LWEAG
-23 VLDYKLTEPQKI
+23 VLDWKLTQPQKL
-35 IKKGILEDSSKISVV
+35 IKKGIIEDSSKISVV
-50 MCARRLGKSYLALS
+50 MCARRLGKSYLALT
-64 MAIEACLRT
+64 MAIETCLQQ
-73 PESIVKYV
+73 PDSIVKYV

-87 AKKNILPIMKTI
+87 AKKNILPIMKSI

-183 SRYEDHEFVQDW
+183 SRYEDHEFIQDW
-195 ALKYQAEGRIRIFT
+195 ALKYQAEGRIRVFT

-216 TEAIIKDALDDYPD
+216 TEAIINDALDDYPD

-255 SFSSEVEKVIVR
+255 SFTSEVENVIVR
-267 SDYPRP
+267 EDYERP

-286 SDLTAV
+286 RDLTAIV
-292 LFGYYDYLNATTV
+292 FGYYDYLNATTV

-310 IFGKEVNTRAVAEA
+310 IFGKEVNTKAVADA
-324 IRLKEEKLWRNS
+324 IRNKEKELWTNP
-336 IDESIIPPYLRIA
+336 IDQSLVPPYMRVA

-363 HGITFIP
+363 HGLTFIP

-385 GLSQHKVIIHPKCT
+385 ALSQHKVVIHPRCK

-409 WDKNRRNFLKLK
+409 WDKQRRNFLKVK

-446 IKSKNPYPVGYGEI
+446 IKSKNPYPAGYGDV
-460 SGSGVFNSQLRKD
+460 SGSNVFRSQIKYENPD
-473 NSGDKS
+473 DKS
-479 VKSWL
+479 ARSWL
-484 SSMVWKRDKDK
+484 KSFVWKGNNKK